1 MTLFYRLALCAL
13 PVALPVS
20 AEPVQL
26 TARDGTIAIEGELL
40 SHDGELFRIETEHGP
55 VTLDGG
61 GLICSGAGCP
71 DPAELIA
78 RARIGGTSDMIHRLL
93 LALLEVD
100 ADREGLEALRTFI
113 DDDLVSWELRDPA
126 TDRLVAD
133 FEARVM
139 EEERAAR
146 AVAAGDIDLLFGRK
160 ETGPPV
166 RQDLIALD
174 ALVPVVAPD
183 NPRAMVTLDQLTGL
197 MRGDV
202 SSWARLGG
210 QDIPVALHTPE
221 TWEGEIRR
229 LSGAA
234 RLRGATRHADL
245 DALADTVA
253 GDAGALGLVPYSAI
267 GNAVP
272 LVVSG
277 ACGLA
282 TPATRDTIRAEDY
295 PITHPVFL
303 SRVGAKQPKAVRDFI
318 AFARSP
324 EAQDLIRAA
333 GFVDQ
338 AIGRI
343 GFEQQGD
350 RIANAVL
357 AAGSDADDIAEVQ
370 AMIATLLNAERL
382 TLTFRFRD
390 GSSELD
396 FPSVSNI
403 QRLADAISRGD
414 FDNHQIIFAGFS
426 DGAGPKDGNLRLS
439 ERRARSVRRAV
450 ASRVSDAAV
459 DFEVAAFGELM
470 PMACDDTPWG
480 GRVNRRVEIWVKPL
494 EVTR

>member
-1 MTLFYRLALCAL
+1 MLFYRLAFCAL
-13 PVALPVS
+13 LFALPVS

-26 TARDGTIAIEGELL
+26 TARDGTLAIEGELL
-40 SHDGELFRIETEHGP
+40 SHDGELFRIETVHGP
-55 VTLDGG
+55 VTIDGG
-61 GLICSGAGCP
+61 GLLCSGAGCP
-71 DPAELIA
+71 DPADLIA
-78 RARIGGTSDMIHRLL
+78 PARVGGTADTIHRLL
-93 LALLEVD
+93 PALLEVF
-100 ADREGLEALRTFI
+100 ADRGGMEALRTFI
-113 DDDLVSWELRDPA
+113 DDDTVSWELRDLSG
-126 TDRLVAD
+126 DRLVAV
-133 FEARVM
+133 FEAHVM
-139 EEERAAR
+139 GEEDAGR
-146 AVAAGDIDLLFGRK
+146 AVGSGDIDLAFGRE
-160 ETGPPV
+160 ETGDPV
-166 RQDLIALD
+166 RQDVVALD
-174 ALVPVVAPD
+174 ALVPVVAPE
-183 NPRAMVTLDQLTGL
+183 NPRAMVTLGQLTGL
-197 MRGDV
+197 MRGEV

-210 QDIPVALHTPE
+210 EDIPVALHAPE
-221 TWEGEIRR
+221 SWGSEISR
-229 LSGAA
+229 LSGAS
-234 RLRGATRHADL
+234 RLAGAIRHSDF
-245 DALADTVA
+245 DILADTVA
-253 GDAGALGLVPYSAI
+253 GDPGALGLVPFSAM

-303 SRVGAKQPKAVRDFI
+303 SRIGARQPKIVRDFI
-318 AFARSP
+318 AFARGP
-324 EAQDLIRAA
+324 EAQDVIRAA

-343 GFEQQGD
+343 GFERQGD

-357 AAGSDADDIAEVQ
+357 AAGNEPDDIAEVQ
-370 AMIATLLNAERL
+370 GMIATLLNAERL

-396 FPSVSNI
+396 SQSVSNI

-439 ERRARSVRRAV
+439 ERRARAVRRAV
-450 ASRVSDAAV
+450 AARVSDAAV